1 MIMFVLMGANGNIT
15 SKAAQILLKQG
26 HKVRVIGRKAES
38 LATLK
43 AAGAELAIGDAANVD
58 FLAQAFKGA
67 DAVYTM
73 IPPNYVS
80 NAFRAWQNQIGA
92 TIAEAVKRSGVAR
105 VVNLSSIGAHLP
117 DGTGPIAGLHDME
130 QKLNAIPGLDLLH
143 LRPGYFM
150 ENHFNAL
157 GTILP
162 FGVYADMIAS
172 DAPVGTIATQDIAA
186 VVARE
191 LANARGAGS
200 RVLHLRSPKLI
211 TQAQAAGIL
220 GAAIGKPDLKH
231 VKADPAQAKAGMT
244 AHGLSQNMADLFEE
258 MSNAISGSE
267 FNRAFENG
275 PTEITPTTLEA
286 WAPVFAAVHAQAAST
301 QKAA

>member
-1 MIMFVLMGANGNIT
+1 MFVLMGANGNIT
-15 SKAAQILLKQG
+15 SKAAHILLKQG
-26 HKVRVIGRKAES
+26 HKVRIVGRKAES
-38 LATLK
+38 LAVLQ
-43 AAGAELAIGDAANVD
+43 AAGAELAIGDAGNAD
-58 FLAQAFKGA
+58 FLTQAFKGA
-67 DAVYTM
+67 TAVYTM
-73 IPPNYVS
+73 IPPNYTS

-92 TIAEAVKRSGVAR
+92 AIADAVQRSGVKR

-130 QKLNAIPGLDLLH
+130 QKLNAVAGLDLLH

-162 FGVYADMIAS
+162 FGVYADMIDGS
-172 DAPVGTIATQDIAA
+172 VPIGTIATQDIAA

-191 LANARGAGS
+191 LANIRGTGS
-200 RVLHLRSPKLI
+200 RSLHLRSPKLT
-211 TQAQAAGIL
+211 TQAEAAEIL

-258 MSNAISGSE
+258 MSVAISGSA
-267 FNRAFENG
+267 FNRAFEAG

-286 WAPVFAAVHAQAAST
+286 WAPVFAAVYAEASKAR
-301 QKAA
+301 KAA

>member
-1 MIMFVLMGANGNIT
+1 MFVLMGANGNIT
-15 SKAAQILLKQG
+15 SKAAHILLKQG

-38 LATLK
+38 LAALQ
-43 AAGAELAIGDAANVD
+43 AAGAELAIGDAGNAD
-58 FLAQAFKGA
+58 FLTQAFKGA
-67 DAVYTM
+67 TAVYTM
-73 IPPNYVS
+73 IPPNYTS

-92 TIAEAVKRSGVAR
+92 AIADAVARSGVAR

-130 QKLNAIPGLDLLH
+130 QKLNAVAGLDVLH

-162 FGVYADMIAS
+162 FGVYADMIDGS
-172 DAPVGTIATQDIAA
+172 VPIGTIATQDIAA

-191 LANARGAGS
+191 LANVRGTGS
-200 RVLHLRSPKLI
+200 RVLHLRSPKLT
-211 TQAQAAGIL
+211 TQDEAAAIL

-258 MSNAISGSE
+258 MSVAISGSA
-267 FNRAFENG
+267 FNSAFEAG

-286 WAPVFAAVHAQAAST
+286 WAPVFAGVFAQATSA

>member
-1 MIMFVLMGANGNIT
+1 MFVLMGANGNIT
-15 SKAAQILLKQG
+15 SRAAQTLLNQNRP
-26 HKVRVIGRKAES
+26 VRVIGRKAES
-38 LATLK
+38 LVALK
-43 AAGAELAIGDAANVD
+43 AAGADLAIGDAANAD
-58 FLAQAFKGA
+58 FLAQAFRGA
-67 DAVYTM
+67 EAVYTM
-73 IPPNYVS
+73 IPPNYAS
-80 NAFRAWQNQIGA
+80 NAFRAWQNQIGGA
-92 TIAEAVKRSGVAR
+92 IAEAVQRSGVGR

-130 QKLNAIPGLDLLH
+130 QRLNAVAGLDLLH
-143 LRPGYFM
+143 LRPAYFM

-162 FGVYADMIAS
+162 MGVYADMI
-172 DAPVGTIATQDIAA
+172 DGDVPIGTIATQDIAA

-191 LANARGAGS
+191 LAHARGTGS
-200 RVLHLRSPKLI
+200 RVLHLRSPRAV
-211 TQAQAAGIL
+211 TQDEAAAIL

-258 MSNAISGSE
+258 MSRAISGPE
-267 FNRAFENG
+267 FNRAFASG

-286 WAPVFAAVHAQAAST
+286 WAPAFAAAYRQAT
-301 QKAA
+301 QGS

>member
-1 MIMFVLMGANGNIT
+1 MFVLMGANGNIT
-15 SKAAQILLKQG
+15 SKAAHILLKQG
-26 HKVRVIGRKAES
+26 HKVRIIGRKAES
-38 LATLK
+38 LAALK
-43 AAGAELAIGDAANVD
+43 AAGAELAIGDAGNAD
-58 FLAQAFKGA
+58 FLAQSFKGA

-73 IPPNYVS
+73 IPPNHAS

-92 TIAEAVKRSGVAR
+92 TIAEAVKQSGVKR

-130 QKLNAIPGLDLLH
+130 QKLNAVTGLDLLH

-162 FGVYADMIAS
+162 FGVYADMIDGS
-172 DAPVGTIATQDIAA
+172 VPIGTIATQDIAA

-191 LANARGAGS
+191 LASIRGTGS
-200 RVLHLRSPKLI
+200 RVLHLRSPKLT
-211 TQAQAAGIL
+211 TQDEAAAIL
-220 GAAIGKPDLKH
+220 GTAIGKPDLKH
-231 VKADPAQAKAGMT
+231 VRADPAQAKAGMT

-258 MSNAISGSE
+258 MSVAISGSA
-267 FNRAFENG
+267 FNRAFADG

-286 WAPVFAAVHAQAAST
+286 WAPAFAAVHASAA
-301 QKAA
+301 AAPQTA

>member
-1 MIMFVLMGANGNIT
+1 MFVLMGANGNIT
-15 SKAAQILLKQG
+15 SKAAQMLLAQG
-26 HKVRVIGRKAES
+26 HKVRIIGRNAES
-38 LATLK
+38 LAALK
-43 AAGAELAIGDAANVD
+43 AAGAELALGDAGNTD
-58 FLAQAFKGA
+58 FLAQSFKGA

-73 IPPNYVS
+73 IPPNHAS

-92 TIAEAVKRSGVAR
+92 AIAAAVAQSGVKR

-162 FGVYADMIAS
+162 FGVYADMIDGS
-172 DAPVGTIATQDIAA
+172 VPIGTIATQDIAA

-191 LANARGAGS
+191 LAHVRGTGS
-200 RVLHLRSPKLI
+200 RVLHLRSPKLT
-211 TQAQAAGIL
+211 TQDEAAAIL

-231 VKADPAQAKAGMT
+231 VRAEPAQAKAGMT

-258 MSNAISGSE
+258 MSGAISGSE
-267 FNRAFENG
+267 FNRAFADG

-286 WAPVFAAVHAQAAST
+286 WAPAFAAVYAQAAGA

>member
-1 MIMFVLMGANGNIT
+1 MFVLMGANGNIT
-15 SKAAQILLKQG
+15 SKTAHILLKQG

-38 LATLK
+38 LAALK
-43 AAGAELAIGDAANVD
+43 AAGAELAIGDAGNAD
-58 FLAQAFKGA
+58 FLTQSFKGA
-67 DAVYTM
+67 TAIYTM
-73 IPPNYVS
+73 IPPNYAS
-80 NAFRAWQNQIGA
+80 NAFRAWQNQIGSS
-92 TIAEAVKRSGVAR
+92 IAEAVKQSGVKR

-130 QKLNAIPGLDLLH
+130 QKLNAIAGLDLLH

-162 FGVYADMIAS
+162 FGVYADMIDGS
-172 DAPVGTIATQDIAA
+172 VPIGTIATQDIAA

-191 LANARGAGS
+191 LANIRGAGS
-200 RVLHLRSPKLI
+200 RVLHLRSPKLT
-211 TQAQAAGIL
+211 TQDEAAAIL

-231 VKADPAQAKAGMT
+231 VRADPAQAKAGMT

-258 MSNAISGSE
+258 MSVAISGSE
-267 FNRAFENG
+267 FNRAFADG

-286 WAPVFAAVHAQAAST
+286 WAPTFAAVYAQAASA